1 MISFAI
7 ASKILLPASIKPAE
21 AFGYPG
27 GCPTWSPST
36 LTFLGKVNGDT
47 ASQVNYLATADEWQ
61 SKVESWTFTT
71 SGSIG
76 DGKYFERIDD
86 NGNPND
92 GHLLYIS
99 NRGGIHDERSIVDSS
114 FLELIRLGV
123 KPWNSPS
130 ILSSIKAIDS
140 TIKQAIPAKGD
151 GFFRYNHDGYGE
163 TSSGADYTGGGVGRL
178 WPIFTGERGHFAIAS
193 GEKADN

>member
-61 SKVESWTFTT
+61 SKVASWTFTT

-99 NRGGIHDERSIVDSS
+99 NRGGVHDERSIVDSS

-123 KPWNSPS
+123 KPWNDFLRESHCS
-130 ILSSIKAIDS
+130 
-140 TIKQAIPAKGD
+140 
-151 GFFRYNHDGYGE
+151 
-163 TSSGADYTGGGVGRL
+163 
-178 WPIFTGERGHFAIAS
+178 AS
-193 GEKADN
+193 L